1 MPHAEV
7 RQEMKFLL
15 DFFPI
20 LLFFLAYQVWDI
32 YIATAVAIAAAVL
45 QVGWQRLR
53 HGRVETMQAI
63 TLGLLVLFGGLTLLL
78 RDPVFIKWKPTIVN
92 WLFAV
97 AFLVTAYVGERS
109 LLQRMMGHAV
119 SLPAAIWRRLNWAWI
134 AFFAAMGVLNLIVA
148 YQFPEDVWVKFKLFG
163 LMGLT
168 LVFVVA
174 QAPYLAKHMEAE
186 TPAKEEA

>member
-1 MPHAEV
+1 
-7 RQEMKFLL
+7 MKFLL

>member
-1 MPHAEV
+1 VPHAEV

>member
-1 MPHAEV
+1 
-7 RQEMKFLL
+7 MKFLA

-20 LLFFLAYQVWDI
+20 VLFFLAYQAWDI
-32 YIATAVAIAAAVL
+32 YVATAVAVVAATL

-53 HGRVETMQAI
+53 HGRVEKMQAV
-63 TLGLLVLFGGLTLLL
+63 TLALLIVFGGLTLLL

-92 WLFAV
+92 WVFAV

-119 SLPAAIWRRLNWAWI
+119 SLPDAVWRRLNWAWVG
-134 AFFAAMGVLNLIVA
+134 FFAAMGVANIVVA
-148 YQFPEDVWVKFKLFG
+148 YQFSEEVWVNFKLFG

-168 LVFVVA
+168 LLFVLA
-174 QAPYLAKHMEAE
+174 QAPYLAKHMESEA
-186 TPAKEEA
+186 PAKEET

>member
-1 MPHAEV
+1 
-7 RQEMKFLL
+7 MKFLA

-20 LLFFLAYQVWDI
+20 ILFFLAYQAWDI
-32 YIATAVAIAAAVL
+32 YVATAVAVVAATL

-53 HGRVETMQAI
+53 HGRVEKMQAV
-63 TLGLLVLFGGLTLLL
+63 TLALLIVFGGLTLLL

-92 WLFAV
+92 WVFAV

-119 SLPAAIWRRLNWAWI
+119 SLPDAVWRRLNWAWVG
-134 AFFAAMGVLNLIVA
+134 FFAAMGVANIVVA
-148 YQFPEDVWVKFKLFG
+148 YQFSEEVWVNFKLFG

-168 LVFVVA
+168 LLFVLA
-174 QAPYLAKHMEAE
+174 QAPYLAKHMESEA
-186 TPAKEEA
+186 PAKEET

>member
-1 MPHAEV
+1 
-7 RQEMKFLL
+7 MKFLL

-20 LLFFLAYQVWDI
+20 LLFFAAYQAWDI
-32 YIATAVAIAAAVL
+32 YVATAVAVVAAAL

-53 HGRVETMQAI
+53 HGRIETMQAV
-63 TLGLLVLFGGLTLLL
+63 TLGLLVVFGGLTLVL
-78 RDPVFIKWKPTIVN
+78 RDPVFIKWKPTVVN

-119 SLPAAIWRRLNWAWI
+119 TLPDAVWRRLNWAWI
-134 AFFAAMGVLNLIVA
+134 GFFAAMGVLNLVVA
-148 YQFPEDVWVKFKLFG
+148 YQFSEDTWVKFKLFG

-168 LVFVVA
+168 LAFVLA
-174 QAPYLAKHMEAE
+174 QAPYLAKHMEPEA
-186 TPAKEEA
+186 PAKEET

>member
-1 MPHAEV
+1 VPHAEV

-63 TLGLLVLFGGLTLLL
+63 TLGLLLLFGGLTLLL

-97 AFLVTAYVGERS
+97 AFLVTTYVGERS

-134 AFFAAMGVLNLIVA
+134 AFFAAMGILNLIVA

>member
-1 MPHAEV
+1 MARPQGKASESH
-7 RQEMKFLL
+7 EMKFLL

-20 LLFFLAYQVWDI
+20 VLFFIAYQVWDI
-32 YIATAVAIAAAVL
+32 YVATAVAIAAAFL

-53 HGRVETMQAI
+53 HGRVEKMQAV

-78 RDPVFIKWKPTIVN
+78 RDPVFIKWKPTVVN

-119 SLPAAIWRRLNWAWI
+119 SLPDAIWRRLNWAWI
-134 AFFAAMGVLNLIVA
+134 GFFAAMGVLNLIVA
-148 YQFPEDVWVKFKLFG
+148 YNFPEDVWVNFKLFG
-163 LMGLT
+163 SLGLT
-168 LVFVVA
+168 VLFVIA
-174 QAPYLAKHMEAE
+174 QAFYFSRHVL
-186 TPAKEEA
+186 EEEG

>member
-1 MPHAEV
+1 
-7 RQEMKFLL
+7 MKFLL

-20 LLFFLAYQVWDI
+20 LLFFIAYQVWDI
-32 YIATAVAIAAAVL
+32 YVATAVAVVAAAL

-53 HGRVETMQAI
+53 HGRVEKMQAI
-63 TLGLLVLFGGLTLLL
+63 TLGLLVVFGGLTLLL
-78 RDPVFIKWKPTIVN
+78 RDPVFIKWKPTVVN

-119 SLPAAIWRRLNWAWI
+119 ALPDAIWRRLNWAWI
-134 AFFAAMGVLNLIVA
+134 GFFAAMGVLNLVVA
-148 YQFPEDVWVKFKLFG
+148 YQFSEDTWVKFKLFG

-168 LVFVVA
+168 LLFVLA
-174 QAPYLAKHMEAE
+174 QTPYLAKHMEPEA
-186 TPAKEEA
+186 PAKEET

>member
-1 MPHAEV
+1 
-7 RQEMKFLL
+7 MKFFL

-20 LLFFLAYQVWDI
+20 LLFFGAYQAWDI
-32 YIATAVAIAAAVL
+32 YVATAVAVAAAAL

-53 HGRVETMQAI
+53 HGRVEKMQAI
-63 TLGLLVLFGGLTLLL
+63 TLGLLIVFGGLTLLL
-78 RDPVFIKWKPTIVN
+78 HDPVFIKWKPTVVN

-119 SLPAAIWRRLNWAWI
+119 TLPDAVWRRLNWAWI
-134 AFFAAMGVLNLIVA
+134 GFFAAMGALNLVVA
-148 YQFPEDVWVKFKLFG
+148 YQFSEDIWVKFKLFG

-168 LVFVVA
+168 LVFVLA
-174 QAPYLAKHMEAE
+174 QAPYLAKHMESEA
-186 TPAKEEA
+186 PAKEET